1 MQMQTQT
8 RVKAFL
14 IHLIAGAGVATLL
27 SALLAAYWYP
37 LPYFFADGGWQGL
50 RLVLAVDCVLGPV
63 ITLIIY
69 NPKKSAR
76 QLLADYAVVITLQVV
91 AFGLGTWTVFRQ
103 HTAMVVFADGTFYT
117 VDMETA
123 RHLPPPA
130 SDLVTHADRFPVYA
144 VVAMPEDPDEAQALR
159 LDALRRQRPLYV
171 VAADRLRPL
180 DASTAHYLAR
190 GALDTEAMAH
200 RLPAES
206 MHRFLADHDGLPS
219 SYWFIPLRSRYQD
232 LLLAFRHGRPYP
244 SGWLPHLPTREET
257 EVAQAE

>member
-1 MQMQTQT
+1 MQMQTRT
-8 RVKAFL
+8 RIKAFT
-14 IHLIAGAGVATLL
+14 IHLIAGASVATIL

-76 QLLADYAVVITLQVV
+76 QLFTDYAVVITLQVV
-91 AFGLGTWTVFRQ
+91 AFSLGTWTVFRQ
-103 HTAMVVFADGTFYT
+103 HTAMVIFADGTFYT

-130 SDLVTHADRFPVYA
+130 SDLVTRAERFPVYA
-144 VVAMPEDPDEAQALR
+144 VVAMPDDVEEAQALR
-159 LDALRRQRPLYV
+159 REALSRKRPLYV

-180 DASTAHYLAR
+180 DASTAHYLGT
-190 GALDTEAMAH
+190 GALAPEEVAH
-200 RLPAES
+200 RLPAKS
-206 MHRFLADHDGLPS
+206 IHRFLADHDGLPS
-219 SYWFIPLRSRYQD
+219 SYWFVPLRSRYED
-232 LLLAFRHGRPYP
+232 LLLAFRRGQPYP
-244 SGWLPHLPTREET
+244 TGWLPALEKPTET
-257 EVAQAE
+257 EIAQAD